1 MGSFLVYPF
10 SLLPC
15 LPFWPKGGAA
25 IHEEHS
31 SSSSRPKLVTRGK
44 QARCL
49 GPAAACNSC
58 ARRTEELA
66 KSTGDRLLCRACVRT
81 EDERKLQ
88 PLTLEEQNALDQVSS
103 VLDTVPW
110 SFWKPGEQ
118 PARILDGLFLGDLA
132 DATDLELLERRG
144 IGAVLNLIGWWE
156 LQALLPEG
164 TDLASHFRQYDVEY
178 HEADSE
184 DRLFFDIVEMSW
196 PSCERFLEK
205 CFSEKRKVLVNCQA
219 GHNRSACMVICWLM
233 REGFSLLEAL
243 EHVQGLRG
251 TVLSNHGFRLQLVR
265 LALQQNRLGDLPA
278 RARHLLIE
286 KSISGEY
293 SDYLGKIINRKRL
306 SWKYGHNSKDWSGEK
321 MSLQRRTIDAS
332 IISEEVNGL
341 VSQRKLSLEL
351 VACLTHW
358 NKSFLCDYEYTADP
372 PHVIGH
378 GFSGD
383 VVLCRRL
390 HADFGAPQN
399 SLRCVKRFK
408 LKAMKADH
416 LEKLK
421 NEAII
426 YLSLEHPHIA
436 RLFDVYENSEE
447 LSLVMQYCSG
457 GTLQDAL
464 HDCSFA
470 ECDFKQ
476 AAVQMLR
483 VLSYIHRAGIVHR
496 DIKPRN
502 WVYEAERKIL
512 KLIDFGFSA
521 KRLMLGEGVAMP
533 DLTGCLGTLGYLAPE
548 VVTLCA
554 SEEAYNEKCD
564 IWSLGIVFLE
574 MLSGV
579 CIFQR
584 DKGDCD
590 GYTEEV
596 ILREI
601 REVTEQDI
609 QGHLQLVPEGA
620 QDFLRR
626 LLVKDPSAR
635 CSAEQAL
642 QDQYLI
648 EGRAHFRQQ
657 PDALAVGEVL
667 LRFRAYGSS
676 SATTRASMLAM
687 ARAPTRL
694 PWKEFCALRATF
706 DLFDAVKLT
715 GSIDLEAFLSVVTSE
730 DGFPSARLEAL
741 AIWKAVCG
749 AEESLSYCEFLAALI
764 PPIDDAFEDVSRE
777 VEGEDMLPSTD
788 QKMWDLNQPIAAF
801 LPLLDTR
808 HLKDMVFFEDE
819 PVFSVVR
826 QMTIHHFRW
835 VVVQFRSG
843 RQEFFD
849 YMDLCHEIVRRAN
862 GREIAANLSQICR
875 MSVGVL
881 ANCSG
886 YSYFMPTSI
895 TTPLKQILDMLGRSG
910 GNRVMHRIPLV
921 DSNGELIRVFS
932 CIDFLKLALRF
943 DVPTAVL
950 KSREAR
956 TFDRRNAMLQN
967 LSVPNDKTV
976 LHALH
981 IMDAE
986 RLTICAATSPELSGD
1001 LGGAVAVGVVAVA
1014 DLKLVLETEQYQVLE
1029 YSIDD
1034 FLSWR
1039 KNVVTIDSAKLD
1051 RQRSLGRSNVVSVD
1065 HHETLHVLARR
1076 LIASKLQRI
1085 FLSSHEIARIVGI
1098 VSSREILM
1106 EVLDQLLQSS
1116 TLSSR
1121 VDAFGQGQGSEMLLM
1136 ARVACPK

>member
-1 MGSFLVYPF
+1 M
-10 SLLPC
+10 
-15 LPFWPKGGAA
+15 
-25 IHEEHS
+25 
-31 SSSSRPKLVTRGK
+31 
-44 QARCL
+44 
-49 GPAAACNSC
+49 CN
-58 ARRTEELA
+58 
-66 KSTGDRLLCRACVRT
+66 
-81 EDERKLQ
+81 
-88 PLTLEEQNALDQVSS
+88 P
-103 VLDTVPW
+103 
-110 SFWKPGEQ
+110 
-118 PARILDGLFLGDLA
+118 
-132 DATDLELLERRG
+132 
-144 IGAVLNLIGWWE
+144 GWWE

-512 KLIDFGFSA
+512 KLIDFGFSVGSSMSSP
-521 KRLMLGEGVAMP
+521 K
-533 DLTGCLGTLGYLAPE
+533 
-548 VVTLCA
+548 
-554 SEEAYNEKCD
+554 
-564 IWSLGIVFLE
+564 
-574 MLSGV
+574 
-579 CIFQR
+579 
-584 DKGDCD
+584 
-590 GYTEEV
+590 
-596 ILREI
+596 
-601 REVTEQDI
+601 
-609 QGHLQLVPEGA
+609 
-620 QDFLRR
+620 
-626 LLVKDPSAR
+626 LVK
-635 CSAEQAL
+635 
-642 QDQYLI
+642 
-648 EGRAHFRQQ
+648 
-657 PDALAVGEVL
+657 
-667 LRFRAYGSS
+667 
-676 SATTRASMLAM
+676 
-687 ARAPTRL
+687 
-694 PWKEFCALRATF
+694 
-706 DLFDAVKLT
+706 
-715 GSIDLEAFLSVVTSE
+715 
-730 DGFPSARLEAL
+730 
-741 AIWKAVCG
+741 
-749 AEESLSYCEFLAALI
+749 
-764 PPIDDAFEDVSRE
+764 
-777 VEGEDMLPSTD
+777 
-788 QKMWDLNQPIAAF
+788 
-801 LPLLDTR
+801 
-808 HLKDMVFFEDE
+808 
-819 PVFSVVR
+819 
-826 QMTIHHFRW
+826 
-835 VVVQFRSG
+835 
-843 RQEFFD
+843 
-849 YMDLCHEIVRRAN
+849 
-862 GREIAANLSQICR
+862 
-875 MSVGVL
+875 
-881 ANCSG
+881 
-886 YSYFMPTSI
+886 
-895 TTPLKQILDMLGRSG
+895 
-910 GNRVMHRIPLV
+910 
-921 DSNGELIRVFS
+921 
-932 CIDFLKLALRF
+932 
-943 DVPTAVL
+943 
-950 KSREAR
+950 
-956 TFDRRNAMLQN
+956 
-967 LSVPNDKTV
+967 
-976 LHALH
+976 
-981 IMDAE
+981 
-986 RLTICAATSPELSGD
+986 
-1001 LGGAVAVGVVAVA
+1001 AVA
-1014 DLKLVLETEQYQVLE
+1014 
-1029 YSIDD
+1029 
-1034 FLSWR
+1034 
-1039 KNVVTIDSAKLD
+1039 
-1051 RQRSLGRSNVVSVD
+1051 
-1065 HHETLHVLARR
+1065 
-1076 LIASKLQRI
+1076 
-1085 FLSSHEIARIVGI
+1085 
-1098 VSSREILM
+1098 
-1106 EVLDQLLQSS
+1106 
-1116 TLSSR
+1116 
-1121 VDAFGQGQGSEMLLM
+1121 
-1136 ARVACPK
+1136 